1 MYIRKYMGSLMV
13 VEVILEVYKI
23 KFNGLNIE
31 FFSDIQQVMD
41 VKIKWWVLEL
51 NYDFNKLLYKV
62 VQI

>member
-51 NYDFNKLLYKV
+51 NYDFNKLLYKI